1 MKEKHFF
8 LSSIGER
15 TTIACSHDPNPVIN
29 HLQST
34 PCRREFFSWVNT
46 GLAGAALAVLLRED
60 RPLHAA
66 SVSGVSE
73 DLLPHFPAVA
83 KRVVHIVLSGGLSHV
98 DSFDYKPK
106 LTRHHGQSISNTE
119 GLEVFFGKVGLLRQS
134 DWEFRR
140 CGDSGLWISNLFPH
154 LSRAADELTVIRSM
168 VAETPNHMPATFQQ
182 NTGFPIGGFPVLG
195 SWISY
200 GLGSESDELPAYVVI
215 PDVRGLAAGG
225 SANWTNGFLPARHQ
239 GVPIRS
245 RGIPIDDLA
254 PRRLIPAA
262 SEQASREYLATLNE
276 KHLAARADSD
286 PLAARIHSYE
296 LAAKMQLAV
305 PLVANLEQESAA
317 THQLYG
323 LNHTDTEDFGRSCL
337 LARRLLERGVRFV
350 QIISG
355 GAFGTPRINWDGHED
370 NQRNHSR
377 EAIRVDKPMA
387 GLIMDLRRRGMLDD
401 TLVLCTTE
409 FGRTPFTQSDKDVLG
424 KGRDHNQY
432 AFSVWMAGAGL
443 QRGLA
448 YGVTDELGL
457 KAVENPVPWSDFHA
471 TVLHL
476 LGIDHTR
483 LTFYHNGIR
492 RRITNVGGN
501 VIGGILI

>member
-1 MKEKHFF
+1 MNNTQTLNRRDVFHW
-8 LSSIGER
+8 G
-15 TTIACSHDPNPVIN
+15 IN
-29 HLQST
+29 GLGAT
-34 PCRREFFSWVNT
+34 AFCALLNREMVS
-46 GLAGAALAVLLRED
+46 AADAPPTLE
-60 RPLHAA
+60 PK
-66 SVSGVSE
+66 
-73 DLLPHFPAVA
+73 A
-83 KRVVHIVLSGGLSHV
+83 KRAIHICLIGGLSHV

-106 LTRHHGQSISNTE
+106 LKVHHGQSISNTE

-154 LSRAADELTVIRSM
+154 VSGVADELTVIRSM

-182 NTGFPIGGFPVLG
+182 NTGFPIDGFPVLG

-200 GLGSESDELPAYVVI
+200 GLGSESDELPAYVAI
-215 PDVRGLAAGG
+215 PDARGLAAGG
-225 SANWTNGFLPARHQ
+225 SANWTNGFLPARYQ
-239 GVPIRS
+239 GVPIRG

-254 PRRLIPAA
+254 PGRPISAA
-262 SEQASREYLATLNE
+262 SEQASREYLAKLNK

-305 PLVANLEQESAA
+305 PLVVDLERESAA

-323 LNHTDTEDFGRSCL
+323 LHDDDTKDFGRSCL

-370 NQRNHSR
+370 NQSNHSR
-377 EAIRVDKPMA
+377 EAIRVDKPLA
-387 GLIMDLRRRGMLDD
+387 GLIKDLRRRGMLDD

-409 FGRTPFTQSDKDVLG
+409 FGRTPFTQANQDVLG

-432 AFSVWMAGAGL
+432 AFSVWMAGAGV
-443 QRGLA
+443 QSGLA

-457 KAVENPVPWSDFHA
+457 KAVENPVLWSDFHA

-483 LTFYHNGIR
+483 MTFYHNGIR
-492 RRITNVGGN
+492 RRITDVGGN
-501 VIGGILI
+501 IIDGILS